1 MTEGIQSQDPEQHFN
16 KDYPAV
22 ILNATDIWHS
32 YDGQSHVLRG
42 VNVELREGL
51 FTMVLGRSASG
62 KTTLVKILANVI
74 KPTRGQVS
82 LKTIGSLSSR
92 RIAYIPQNLG
102 LVRNLTALDNVL
114 TGALGY
120 TSTLR
125 SLVRKFDGEV
135 YDKARRIL
143 SDLGIGD
150 KANKRIWHLS
160 GGERQRV
167 AIARALIQNPQIILA
182 DEFVSQLDPVT
193 SMEILDIMKKLIRS
207 KISFLITTHD
217 VTLVKKYADRVI
229 VMKNGQILR
238 EHVSMDFSLEE
249 ILKEIK

>member
-1 MTEGIQSQDPEQHFN
+1 MTEEIQLQNPEQRLN
-16 KDYPAV
+16 KDDPAV

-32 YDGQSHVLRG
+32 YDGQSYALRG

-51 FTMVLGRSASG
+51 FTMLLGRSASG

-74 KPTRGQVS
+74 KPTRGQVNF
-82 LKTIGSLSSR
+82 KTGSSLSSR

-102 LVRNLTALDNVL
+102 LVRNLTALDNIL
-114 TGALGY
+114 TGALGC

-125 SLVRKFDGEV
+125 SLVKKFDGKV
-135 YDKARRIL
+135 YDKAREIL

-150 KANKRIWHLS
+150 KAAKKIWHLS

-167 AIARALIQNPQIILA
+167 AIARALIQNPQVILA

-193 SMEILDIMKKLIRS
+193 SMEILDIMKKLIQS
-207 KISFLITTHD
+207 KIAFLITTHD

-229 VMKNGQILR
+229 VMKNGRILH
-238 EHVSMDFSLEE
+238 EHASMDFSLEE

>member
-1 MTEGIQSQDPEQHFN
+1 MTEEIQLQDPKCHLS

-22 ILNATDIWHS
+22 ILNAADIWHS
-32 YDGQSHVLRG
+32 YDGHSRALRG

-74 KPTRGQVS
+74 KPTRGQVNF
-82 LKTIGSLSSR
+82 KTNGSLSSR

-125 SLVRKFDGEV
+125 SLVKKFDGKV
-135 YDKARRIL
+135 YDKARKIL

-150 KANKRIWHLS
+150 KANKKIWHLS

-193 SMEILDIMKKLIRS
+193 SMEILDIMKKLIQS
-207 KISFLITTHD
+207 KIAFLITTHD

-238 EHVSMDFSLEE
+238 EHTSMDFSLEE